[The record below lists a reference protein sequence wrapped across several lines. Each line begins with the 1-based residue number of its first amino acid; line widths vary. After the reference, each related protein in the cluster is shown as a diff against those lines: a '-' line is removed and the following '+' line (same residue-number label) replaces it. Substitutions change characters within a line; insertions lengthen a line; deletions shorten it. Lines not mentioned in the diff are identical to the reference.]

1 MSPPAHGRALT
12 PAAPERDDEMELDV
26 EARRRRVKEKAEALR
41 DRLQHEADKIED
53 AREGARD
60 FVVRYRWPL
69 LGATTA
75 FGYAVARRRK
85 RSPKEQVVVVDSS
98 ERRGSAWGFVA
109 GRALELA
116 AKIAMS
122 ELQNRLEGGG
132 LIRTDDEVD
141 SSDE

>member
-1 MSPPAHGRALT
+1 MSAPADSRAL
-12 PAAPERDDEMELDV
+12 APSETERDGEELDL
-26 EARRRRVKEKAEALR
+26 EARRHRVKVKAEALR
-41 DRLQHEADKIED
+41 DRLQHEAEKIDD
-53 AREGARD
+53 ARESARD

-85 RSPKEQVVVVDSS
+85 RRPKQQVVVVDQGAK
-98 ERRGSAWGFVA
+98 RNTVWGLLA

-116 AKIAMS
+116 TKIALN
-122 ELQNRLEGGG
+122 EVQNRLEDGG
-132 LIRTDDEVD
+132 LIRTDAEVD